1 MKNMTI
7 RQRLYAVFGMLI
19 GIFACVSLYA
29 GYNIYQINNGAM
41 RIATEHMNNM
51 MSLSQS
57 GSALSSYRQCEYAMA
72 SAPTLSGQVYAAQE
86 MRNLGNQMDI
96 VFDNI
101 ANSMDGEK
109 AESFNVMRQQW
120 DSYRKNHEKLEQLAG
135 ANKTQEALLY
145 VAQTEK
151 AYNGVNWQLGL
162 VIDGYKD
169 LVQAEVNEAEA
180 RYGQA
185 KITLVASTLIVLV
198 LSVFMAGVLGHSISH
213 SVEYLI
219 GIFQEVARGNLMV
232 SMESNTKDEFGLL
245 IGACKDTVDRLR
257 HLIGNIQDTANQT
270 ADFASQLTDNASQ
283 SAQATQQV
291 AESICK
297 VAGSAS
303 QQGEA
308 VGNSMEDIHT
318 MAEQLQVFQQ
328 KAESSCQA
336 AEHMEQLSTQ
346 GRSHVMAAVGQMTEI
361 SDSVTS
367 SADVIRLLADRS
379 NEIGQISDTISNI
392 AGQTNLLALNAAI
405 EAARAG
411 DAGRGFAVVAE
422 EVRKLAEESDK
433 AAHQIAILISSIQ
446 QETQQAVKRMENGT
460 EQVRNGQE
468 VISAAGEAFGEIA
481 DAVDNL
487 AHHAQDI
494 LQGAKLSADKAGALV
509 KTMENIHQAS
519 TEVASETQSVSAA
532 TEEQSASMDEVANAS
547 QKLHDLSNTL
557 QSEAA
562 KFKI

>member
-1 MKNMTI
+1 MNNMTI
-7 RQRLYAVFGMLI
+7 RQRLYAVFGLVI
-19 GIFACVSLYA
+19 GIFICVSIYA
-29 GYNIYQINNGAM
+29 GYNLYQINNGAM

-51 MSLSQS
+51 MSLSQAS
-57 GSALSSYRQCEYAMA
+57 SSLSSYRQCEYAMA

-101 ANSMDGEK
+101 AGSMEGEK
-109 AESFNVMRQQW
+109 AEAFSTMRQKW
-120 DSYRKNHEKLEQLAG
+120 DSYRKGDANLEQLAG
-135 ANKTQEALLY
+135 ANKAQEALLY
-145 VAQTEK
+145 VAQREQ
-151 AYNGVNWQLGL
+151 AYNDVNWELGI
-162 VIDGYKD
+162 VTDSYKD
-169 LVQAEVNEAEA
+169 FVQAEVNAA
-180 RYGQA
+180 SDRYEQA
-185 KITLVASTLIVLV
+185 KITLAVSMLIVLL
-198 LSVFMAGVLGHSISH
+198 LSVFMVGALGHSINH
-213 SVEYLI
+213 SVAYLI
-219 GIFQEVARGNLMV
+219 GIFQEVAKGDLTV
-232 SMESNTKDEFGLL
+232 PMESHTKDEFGLL
-245 IGACKDTVDRLR
+245 VDACKDTVANLR
-257 HLIGNIQDTANQT
+257 NLISNIQDTANQT
-270 ADFASQLTDNASQ
+270 AAFAGQLTENASQ